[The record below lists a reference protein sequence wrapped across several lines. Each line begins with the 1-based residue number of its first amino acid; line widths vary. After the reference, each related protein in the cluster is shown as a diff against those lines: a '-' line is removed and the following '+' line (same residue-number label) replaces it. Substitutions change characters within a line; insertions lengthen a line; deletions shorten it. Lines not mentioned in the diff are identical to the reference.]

1 MNENLIVYI
10 EKDIFDTID
19 NETILQRFLR
29 YENSYTKVVMLNF
42 VNNSSE
48 TWYLSILLLF
58 MFLVDAPEEYPDST
72 TECDLIKRWDLLVTF
87 IYLWLC
93 FKMISPFDSFHASS
107 EKLY

>member
-48 TWYLSILLLF
+48 T
-58 MFLVDAPEEYPDST
+58 
-72 TECDLIKRWDLLVTF
+72 
-87 IYLWLC
+87 
-93 FKMISPFDSFHASS
+93 
-107 EKLY
+107 